1 MCQQAMSESAVDY
14 DPIKLVYFRALYLNK
29 ASDFNNNVHNLQM
42 MNFCTS

>member
-29 ASDFNNNVHNLQM
+29 ASDFSNNLHNLQM
-42 MNFCTS
+42 TNFCTS